1 MSDTPA
7 TSTTETSSHRSPVKI
22 ISTLI
27 SYLLHPIFIP
37 VYIIYY
43 LLWIHPDSF
52 VGFSEI
58 IKWQTL
64 LIVVINMVVFPLITV
79 LLLKALGFISS
90 IHMRE
95 RKDRIIPYIACGI
108 FFFWGY
114 TVFKEQSMYPLE
126 WVAFVLGSFIAVSAA
141 LIANIYFKISMHAM
155 AIGGCLGF
163 MLLLMLNDQDA
174 LLILPFVVVTLCTGV
189 VASARLQLQSHT
201 PFEIYTGILLG
212 LVSQFVGYYFVFN

>member
-1 MSDTPA
+1 MPHTPA
-7 TSTTETSSHRSPVKI
+7 SSTTEISSQKTPVKL
-22 ISTLI
+22 ISSLI

-37 VYIIYY
+37 IFIIYY

-52 VGFSEI
+52 VGFSER

-64 LIVVINMVVFPLITV
+64 VIVVVNMVVFPLITV

-155 AIGGCLGF
+155 GIGGCLGF
-163 MLLLMLNDQDA
+163 MLLLMLHDQDA
-174 LLILPFVVVTLCTGV
+174 LLILPFIAVTLCTGL
-189 VASARLQLQSHT
+189 VASARLHLQSHT

-212 LVSQFVGYYFVFN
+212 LVSQIVGYYVVFN